1 MVNQTMKFLNY
12 VFILAIM
19 TAIYAG
25 KPSESQA
32 LSLGTEGEDS
42 ADQEYYEIRIYKI
55 FDYEKQ
61 QIAENYLQNA
71 LIPALNRMGVD
82 RVGVFRNL
90 SDENDHSLFML
101 IPFSSIEQFT
111 NMNQHLA
118 DDPKYK
124 ANAEVYFKRNKKT
137 ALYQRI
143 ESRFMKAFKG
153 IPVLEIPSYS
163 TEKKDRLFE
172 LRLYESPTEDH
183 ARRKVKMF
191 NEGEIDIMRDVKLA
205 PIFFGETL
213 IAPDVPNLVY
223 MLSGT
228 DEESHGQHWK
238 DFLAH
243 PEWIRIKELEEY
255 KGTVSSIKKWMLT
268 PTSYSQL

>member
-1 MVNQTMKFLNY
+1 MKFLNY
-12 VFILAIM
+12 LLIFALT
-19 TAIYAG
+19 TAFYLG
-25 KPSESQA
+25 SPSESQA
-32 LSLGTEGEDS
+32 ITLVKDNEKS

-61 QIAENYLQNA
+61 QIAEDYLKNA
-71 LIPALNRMGVD
+71 FIPALNRMGID
-82 RVGVFRNL
+82 RVGVFSNL

-101 IPFSSIEQFT
+101 IPFSSIDQFT
-111 NMNQHLA
+111 NMNATLA
-118 DDPKYK
+118 ADADYQSK
-124 ANAEVYFKRNKKT
+124 AADYFTRNKKS
-137 ALYQRI
+137 AVYQRI
-143 ESRFMKAFKG
+143 ESRFMKAFQG
-153 IPVLEIPSYS
+153 IPTMEIPAYS
-163 TEKKDRLFE
+163 ADKKDRLFE
-172 LRLYESPTEDH
+172 LRLYESHTEDH

-213 IAPDVPNLVY
+213 IGPDVPNLVY
-223 MLSGT
+223 MLSAT

-243 PEWIRIKELEEY
+243 PEWIRIKEIEEY
-255 KGTVSSIKKWMLT
+255 KGTVSSIKKWMLK

>member
-1 MVNQTMKFLNY
+1 MVNQAMKFLNY
-12 VFILAIM
+12 LFVFAMM
-19 TAIYAG
+19 TAINLG
-25 KPSESQA
+25 NSTDLQA
-32 LSLGTEGEDS
+32 LEVANERENS
-42 ADQEYYEIRIYKI
+42 ADQEYYELRIYKI

-61 QIAENYLQNA
+61 QIAENYLQTA

-82 RVGVFRNL
+82 RVGVFSNS
-90 SDENDHSLFML
+90 SDENDHSIFML

-111 NMNQHLA
+111 NMNQRLA
-118 DDPKYK
+118 DDADYQT
-124 ANAEVYFKRNKKT
+124 NAAAYFKRNKKT
-137 ALYQRI
+137 AVYQRI

-153 IPVLEIPSYS
+153 IPALEIPAYS
-163 TEKKDRLFE
+163 SEKKERLFE

-213 IAPDVPNLVY
+213 IGPDVPNLVY

-243 PEWIRIKELEEY
+243 PEWNRIKGIEEY
-255 KGTVSSIKKWMLT
+255 KGTVSTIKKWMLA
-268 PTSYSQL
+268 PTSFSQL

>member
-1 MVNQTMKFLNY
+1 MVNQAMKFLNY
-12 VFILAIM
+12 LFVFVMM
-19 TAIYAG
+19 TAINLG
-25 KPSESQA
+25 NSTDLQA
-32 LSLGTEGEDS
+32 LEVANERENS
-42 ADQEYYEIRIYKI
+42 ADQEYYELRIYKI

-61 QIAENYLQNA
+61 QIAENYLQTA

-82 RVGVFRNL
+82 RVGVFSNS

-111 NMNQHLA
+111 NMNQRLA
-118 DDPKYK
+118 DDADYQT
-124 ANAEVYFKRNKKT
+124 NAGAYFKRNKKT
-137 ALYQRI
+137 AIYQRI

-153 IPVLEIPSYS
+153 IPALEIPAYS
-163 TEKKDRLFE
+163 SEKKERLFE

-213 IAPDVPNLVY
+213 IGPDVPNLVY

-228 DEESHGQHWK
+228 DEEAHGQHWK

-243 PEWIRIKELEEY
+243 PEWNRIKGIEEY
-255 KGTVSSIKKWMLT
+255 KGTVSTIKKWMLA
-268 PTSYSQL
+268 PTSFSQL

>member
-1 MVNQTMKFLNY
+1 MKSLNY
-12 VFILAIM
+12 LFIFALM
-19 TAIYAG
+19 TVIQLG
-25 KPSESQA
+25 NSSELQA
-32 LSLGTEGEDS
+32 KEFATEGGNS
-42 ADQEYYEIRIYKI
+42 ADQEYYELRIYKI

-111 NMNQHLA
+111 NMNQSLA
-118 DDPKYK
+118 DDASYQ
-124 ANAEVYFKRNKKT
+124 ANAEAYFKRNKKT
-137 ALYQRI
+137 AVYQRI

-153 IPVLEIPSYS
+153 IPALEIPAYS
-163 TEKKDRLFE
+163 TKKKDRLFE

-191 NEGEIDIMRDVKLA
+191 NEGEIDIMRNVKLA

-213 IAPDVPNLVY
+213 IGPDVPNLVY

-243 PEWIRIKELEEY
+243 PEWIRIKEIEEY

>member
-1 MVNQTMKFLNY
+1 MTNQAMNY
-12 VFILAIM
+12 LFIFAMAIALCCGKSTEIQAKTLA
-19 TAIYAG
+19 A
-25 KPSESQA
+25 
-32 LSLGTEGEDS
+32 EGES
-42 ADQEYYEIRIYKI
+42 KADQEYYELRIYKI

-61 QIAENYLQNA
+61 QIAENYLKTA

-82 RVGVFRNL
+82 RVGVFSNL
-90 SDENDHSLFML
+90 ADENDHSLFML
-101 IPFSSIEQFT
+101 IPFSSIDQFT
-111 NMNQHLA
+111 NMNQTLA
-118 DDPKYK
+118 KDADYK
-124 ANAEVYFKRNKKT
+124 AKAASYFKRNKKT
-137 ALYQRI
+137 AVYQRI
-143 ESRFMKAFKG
+143 ESRFMKAFEG
-153 IPVLEIPSYS
+153 IPVLEIPKYS

-213 IAPDVPNLVY
+213 IGPDVPNLVY

-228 DEESHGQHWK
+228 DEASHGQHWK

-243 PEWIRIKELEEY
+243 PEWIRIKEIEEY